1 MRYRT
6 VMSVLPDEP
15 GTPQDALERDRL
27 ERLSQAYKAVFLGAP
42 TKEDQELVMTDLANV
57 TGFFR
62 SAHPAND
69 DLAFENGKRAVFERL
84 FQMVELPDDEI
95 AAVATADVVEG

>member
-6 VMSVLPDEP
+6 VASILPDEP
-15 GTPQDALERDRL
+15 GSPQDALERDRL
-27 ERLSQAYKAVFLGAP
+27 KRLAQAYKAVFLASP

-62 SAHPAND
+62 AAHPVD

-95 AAVATADVVEG
+95 VAVATADVEDV